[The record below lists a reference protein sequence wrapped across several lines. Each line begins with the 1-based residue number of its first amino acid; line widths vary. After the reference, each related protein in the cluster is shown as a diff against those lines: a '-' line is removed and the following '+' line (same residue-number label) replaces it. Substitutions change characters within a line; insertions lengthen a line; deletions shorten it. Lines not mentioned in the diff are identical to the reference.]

1 MDREQ
6 LGKAIANAL
15 LIGLFLGWIAGAFT
29 WIRSSPDIVKVLWC
43 GGSFIIVFFLLR
55 PIGIIRY
62 WIAGRPNPIQAERE
76 ERAFA
81 KFKSEDDPFGG

>member
-15 LIGLFLGWIAGAFT
+15 LIGLFLGWIIGAFT
-29 WIRSSPDIVKVLWC
+29 WVRNAPDIIKILWP
-43 GGSFIIVFFLLR
+43 GGFFIIFLLSG
-55 PIGIIRY
+55 PIGVIRY
-62 WIAGRPNPIQAERE
+62 WIAGRPNPIQTERE